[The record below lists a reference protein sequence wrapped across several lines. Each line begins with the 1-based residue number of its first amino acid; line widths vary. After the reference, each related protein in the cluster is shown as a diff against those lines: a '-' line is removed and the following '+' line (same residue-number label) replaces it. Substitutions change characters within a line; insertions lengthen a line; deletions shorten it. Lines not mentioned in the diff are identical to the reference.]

1 MNSAST
7 ARPEINRNAEQLVD
21 EKASDAMK
29 RGVDVYFSAD
39 VETDGP
45 IPGPFSILSFALVFA
60 GTFDGA
66 RFTPPHDY
74 GQSFYRELRPI
85 SNDFQLEALRVNG
98 LDRDRL
104 RVKGERPEAAMTE
117 AAKWIKGIV
126 GQGKPILVAYPLSF
140 DWSWLYW
147 YFTRFSAVG
156 SPFSHSLC
164 FDIKTAFAVKAG
176 VPISE
181 AGKSRLLP
189 SLRPQSRHTHH
200 ALEDAIE
207 QAEIFARVF
216 EWEGIRGS
224 NP

>member
-1 MNSAST
+1 MTSVLTTPPANAS
-7 ARPEINRNAEQLVD
+7 NAIQHSD
-21 EKASDAMK
+21 EKANSPMERA
-29 RGVDVYFSAD
+29 VDVYFSAD

-60 GTFDGA
+60 GKFDGTH
-66 RFTPPHDY
+66 FTAPDNY
-74 GQSFYRELRPI
+74 KQSFYCELKPI
-85 SNDFQLEALRVNG
+85 SNDFQPEALRVNG

-104 RVKGERPEAAMTE
+104 IKEGQSPEKAMTE
-117 AAKWIKGIV
+117 AAQWIKQITADA
-126 GQGKPILVAYPLSF
+126 KPILVAYPLSF

-147 YFTRFSAVG
+147 YFTKFSAIG
-156 SPFSHSLC
+156 SPFNHSLC

-181 AGKSRLLP
+181 AAKSKLLP
-189 SLRPQSRHTHH
+189 NLRPQSRHTHH

-216 EWEGIRGS
+216 EWEGVHGRT
-224 NP
+224 P